1 MKSGPFPLEIK
12 LLVAFVAG
20 ALGLVV
26 ALAFAVREGNAF
38 LDVGREGNRLR
49 ELDFAVTSVY
59 LALRTAES
67 GQRGYL
73 ISGSDTYLVPY
84 RIAIGDVG
92 TRIAEAK
99 SLAADDPV
107 TLKALTA
114 LEPHIGALLSA
125 LAANVELRRQQ
136 GFETAQAMSLSDR
149 GISAMRTI
157 RLGWESM
164 HADLSAR
171 AGAARTLLRRHY
183 DDTMR
188 LLAIGVGLGVA
199 MMVILYA
206 AIARELGERRRLVD
220 RIRREADHDDL
231 TQLPN
236 RRFFTQWLGYA
247 LAQARRENGTL
258 GLLCI
263 DIDGF
268 KAVNDSA
275 GHERGD
281 ALLAEIARRFTAE
294 KRDSDVLARIGGDE
308 FVLGAA
314 GARDGRDL
322 AVLAQ
327 RMLDTL
333 ATPPITTLPIG
344 ASIGVAFF
352 PDDASDPPGLLAS
365 ADAAMYAAKRAGRNR
380 VVFSARRDD
389 AWPAP

>member
-1 MKSGPFPLEIK
+1 MKSSSFSLEIK
-12 LLVAFVAG
+12 LLVAFVSG
-20 ALGLVV
+20 ALGLVI

-38 LDVGREGNRLR
+38 LDVGRKGNNLR
-49 ELDFAVTSVY
+49 EIDFAVTSVY

-73 ISGSDTYLVPY
+73 VSGSDTYLVPY

-99 SLAADDPV
+99 ALAAADPA
-107 TLKALTA
+107 TMRALTA

-136 GFETAQAMSLSDR
+136 GFEAAQAMALSDR
-149 GISAMRTI
+149 GIAAMRTI

-171 AGAARTLLRRHY
+171 AGAARALLRRHY
-183 DDTMR
+183 DDTLR

-199 MMVILYA
+199 LLVILYA
-206 AIARELGERRRLVD
+206 AIARELGERRHLVD

-247 LAQARRENGTL
+247 LAQARREGSTL

-263 DIDGF
+263 DLDGF
-268 KAVNDSA
+268 KAVNDTA
-275 GHERGD
+275 GHEAGD
-281 ALLAEIARRFTAE
+281 ALLAEIARRFRAE

-308 FVLGAA
+308 FVIGAA

-322 AVLAQ
+322 AVLAH
-327 RMLDTL
+327 RILDTL

-389 AWPAP
+389 A